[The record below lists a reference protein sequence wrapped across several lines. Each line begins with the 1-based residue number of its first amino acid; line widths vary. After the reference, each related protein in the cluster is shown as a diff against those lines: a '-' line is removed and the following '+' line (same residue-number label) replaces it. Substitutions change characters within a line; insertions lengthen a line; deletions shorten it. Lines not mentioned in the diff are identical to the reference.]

1 MGDLGRIPR
10 EEVEE
15 IGRVVMRE
23 LDALEP
29 GCVST
34 IVGGY
39 VPLRSAYSRV
49 WAEG

>member
-1 MGDLGRIPR
+1 MDTDESGGRIPR
-10 EEVEE
+10 DEVEE

-39 VPLRSAYSRV
+39 VRPPRARI
-49 WAEG
+49 